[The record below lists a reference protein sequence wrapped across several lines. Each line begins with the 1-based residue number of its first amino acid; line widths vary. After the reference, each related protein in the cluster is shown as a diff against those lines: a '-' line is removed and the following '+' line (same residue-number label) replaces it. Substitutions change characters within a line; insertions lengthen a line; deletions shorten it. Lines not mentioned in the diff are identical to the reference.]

1 MLLSYHVFVANL
13 HSTDFTL
20 VFIVAKISLHSS
32 HVKFI
37 LCPNLGYHLKVMI
50 QLELQDHDSQ

>member
-1 MLLSYHVFVANL
+1 MVLSYHVLVANL
-13 HSTDFTL
+13 DSIDFTL
-20 VFIVAKISLHSS
+20 VFIVDKISLHSS

-37 LCPNLGYHLKVMI
+37 LCPNLAYHFEVMI

>member
-1 MLLSYHVFVANL
+1 MVLSYHVLVANL
-13 HSTDFTL
+13 DSTNFTL
-20 VFIVAKISLHSS
+20 VFIVGKVSLHSS

-50 QLELQDHDSQ
+50 QLELQDHDSR